1 MKRRSFLYSS
11 ALLGVARPS
20 PAAPAAPAVTAV
32 PAKDPLLEK
41 VAEAALS
48 MQRHSWEHGI
58 LAQAFLDMGDQERV
72 ILMARSAIVEKA
84 ADGRLAAI
92 GGGITDPAMGGAA
105 YWRAG
110 QLTGDPQMQQAAS
123 GLLEFVLKKAP
134 RAADG
139 TCYHVANA
147 PEMWSDSYYTT
158 PPFLAATGHYDDAI
172 LQIEGL
178 RKRLWS
184 PEKKLFSH
192 IWDDGRHEFKH
203 KAFWGGGNGWAAA
216 GITRV
221 IAAVPAA
228 RQAERERLSGYLKEL
243 LDGCLAR
250 QHADGLFHDMVDQ
263 PESFVET
270 NLAQMLAFSI
280 YTGVA
285 GGWLPASYVAAA
297 DRMRAAARAK
307 VDQYG
312 FVQGVCG
319 APRFDR
325 PGVSAEGQAF
335 FLMMEVAGT
344 RLTARDRSGR

>member
-1 MKRRSFLYSS
+1 
-11 ALLGVARPS
+11 
-20 PAAPAAPAVTAV
+20 
-32 PAKDPLLEK
+32 
-41 VAEAALS
+41 

-58 LAQAFLDMGDQERV
+58 LAQAFLDMGDRERV
-72 ILMARSAIVEKA
+72 ILMAKSAMVEKA
-84 ADGRLAAI
+84 PDGRLANI
-92 GGGITDPAMGGAA
+92 GGGATDPAMGGTA
-105 YWRAG
+105 YWRAAEW
-110 QLTGDPQMQQAAS
+110 TGDPQMQQAAR

-139 TCYHVANA
+139 TCYHVFNA

>member
-1 MKRRSFLYSS
+1 MNRRSFLYSG
-11 ALLGVARPS
+11 AVLGAVRPS
-20 PAAPAAPAVTAV
+20 L
-32 PAKDPLLEK
+32 AKDILLEK
-41 VAEAALS
+41 VAQAALA

-58 LAQAFLDMGDQERV
+58 LAQAFLDMGDQERL
-72 ILMARSAIVEKA
+72 ILMTKAAIVEKA

-110 QLTGDPQMQQAAS
+110 ELTRDPEMQQAAN

-172 LQIEGL
+172 LQVEGL

-192 IWDDGRHEFKH
+192 IWDDGRKQFKH
-203 KAFWGGGNGWAAA
+203 QAFWGVGNGWAAA
-216 GITRV
+216 AITRV
-221 IAAVPAA
+221 IAALPAD
-228 RQAERERLSGYLKEL
+228 RKAERERLSAYLKEL
-243 LDGCLAR
+243 LDGCLAHQR
-250 QHADGLFHDMVDQ
+250 PDGLFHDVVDA

-270 NLAQMLAFSI
+270 NLGQMLAFSI
-280 YTGVA
+280 YTGVT
-285 GGWLPASYVAAA
+285 GGWLPASYIPAA

-307 VDQYG
+307 VDRYG

-325 PGVSAEGQAF
+325 AGVATEGQAF
-335 FLMMEVAGT
+335 FFMMEA
-344 RLTARDRSGR
+344 ARAR

>member
-1 MKRRSFLYSS
+1 MNRRSFLYGS
-11 ALLGVARPS
+11 AMLGAVRPS
-20 PAAPAAPAVTAV
+20 LAGSVNDT
-32 PAKDPLLEK
+32 LLEK
-41 VAEAALS
+41 VAQAALA
-48 MQRHSWEHGI
+48 MQRHSWEQGI
-58 LAQAFLDMGDQERV
+58 LAQAFLDMDDRERV
-72 ILMARSAIVEKA
+72 VLMAKSAIVEKA

-92 GGGITDPAMGGAA
+92 GGGVTDPAMGGTA

-110 QLTGDPQMQQAAS
+110 ELTGDPQMQRAAS

-158 PPFLAATGHYDDAI
+158 PPFLAATGHYDEAM
-172 LQIEGL
+172 LQVEGL

-184 PEKKLFSH
+184 PEKKLLSH
-192 IWDDGRHEFKH
+192 IWDDGRGQFKH
-203 KAFWGGGNGWAAA
+203 QAFWGVGNGWAAA

-221 IAAVPAA
+221 IAALPAGREA
-228 RQAERERLSGYLKEL
+228 QRERLSGFLKEL
-243 LDGCLAR
+243 LDGCLAHQR
-250 QHADGLFHDMVDQ
+250 PDGLFHDVVDV
-263 PESFVET
+263 PESFIET
-270 NLAQMLAFSI
+270 NLGQMLAFSI

-285 GGWLPASYVAAA
+285 GGWLPASYVQAA

-319 APRFDR
+319 APSFDHA
-325 PGVSAEGQAF
+325 GVATEGQAF
-335 FLMMEVAGT
+335 FLMMEAAG
-344 RLTARDRSGR
+344 AKFDRVRG